1 MKTWEMYVGYFG
13 TSGFLPHSD
22 HWDHSL
28 PPSTAVAVGYS
39 VFMLCVLMTVSL
51 LIICVPLL
59 LSSARIPAE
68 MVNIGSNSLAL
79 SAACHVSSISY
90 AVTGVGM
97 AKGDQGQSSTT
108 RTSDGGGAGGRSSS
122 SSRSSS
128 HKNSMEQPPPTYH
141 DPKPDD
147 AGGDAEDGYELK
159 RLPTPELCNALLRS
173 RTVAS
178 DEVWFA
184 AISGRPALGSVARRK
199 IRWGVVRMPPEWYTQ
214 FDDETPV
221 EHLSFGVKE
230 DNVAPPIVGRW
241 YA

>member
-1 MKTWEMYVGYFG
+1 
-13 TSGFLPHSD
+13 
-22 HWDHSL
+22 
-28 PPSTAVAVGYS
+28 
-39 VFMLCVLMTVSL
+39 MLCVLMTVSL

-68 MVNIGSNSLAL
+68 MVNVGSNSLAL
-79 SAACHVSSISY
+79 SAACHVSSISH
-90 AVTGVGM
+90 AVTGVGI
-97 AKGDQGQSSTT
+97 AKGDQDQSSSTT
-108 RTSDGGGAGGRSSS
+108 RTSGGDAGGRSSS
-122 SSRSSS
+122 SSSSRN
-128 HKNSMEQPPPTYH
+128 NSMEQPPPAYH

-147 AGGDAEDGYELK
+147 AVGDGEDGYELK

-199 IRWGVVRMPPEWYTQ
+199 IRWGVVRMPPEWYDQ

-221 EHLSFGVKE
+221 EHLSFGVEE
-230 DNVAPPIVGRW
+230 DNVAPPITGRW